1 MSSSANINK
10 KPTVFVLGATGSQGG
25 AVCRQLRQ
33 LDWNVHATVR
43 NPDSP
48 SAQSLVASGVQV
60 SQGDWDDHEAL
71 RKTMMACDKLF
82 LCLLPSPTDQDLE
95 RVRAEAIT
103 RIAKDVGISQV
114 VASTTL
120 GVFMYDRNEHVQ
132 SGSFMEK
139 HLAAKKG
146 LEDAV
151 EHAGFAHWTMLRPAL
166 FMANFL
172 EPKVNRA
179 ASGVRDHGIYKTA
192 TTPDTQL
199 ALVDQEDIARLAVYA
214 FQYPEKLHGQALGV
228 ASELLTPRQVM
239 DQLGEAAG
247 RQFKATYFTDEEIA
261 AQGVNSMVWMRHM
274 PEYVDLDELEKIV
287 PLTKFRDFL
296 EREKDVVAATYP
308 RSE

>member
-1 MSSSANINK
+1 MNK
-10 KPTVFVLGATGSQGG
+10 NPRVFVLSATGSQGG
-25 AVCRQLRQ
+25 EVCQQLRQ
-33 LDWNVHATVR
+33 LEWNVHATVR

-48 SAQSLVASGVQV
+48 SAQALVESGVQV
-60 SQGDWDDHEAL
+60 SQGDWDDHQAL
-71 RKTMMACDKLF
+71 GKAMTGCDKLF
-82 LCLLPSPTDQDLE
+82 LCLLPSPVDQDLE

-120 GVFMYDRNEHVQ
+120 GVFLHDRNEHVQ

-151 EHAGFAHWTMLRPAL
+151 EHARFAHWTLLHPAL

-172 EPKVNRA
+172 EPKVSRA
-179 ASGVRDHGIYKTA
+179 APSLRDHGFYKTA
-192 TTPDTQL
+192 TTPDTRL
-199 ALVDQEDIARLAVYA
+199 ALVDHQDIARLAVFA
-214 FQYPEKLHGQALGV
+214 FQHPAKLHGQAVGI
-228 ASELLTPRQVM
+228 ASELLTPHQIM
-239 DQLGEAAG
+239 DELGEAAG
-247 RQFKATYFTDEEIA
+247 RQFKATYLTDEEIA
-261 AQGVNSMVWMRHM
+261 AQGVNSMAWMRHM
-274 PEYVDLDELEKIV
+274 PEYVAMDEVEKLV

-296 EREKDVVAATYP
+296 EREKDIVAATYP